1 MSSDL
6 NLVEFHAQTTA
17 AMQGAG
23 RVPGDKS
30 ISHRSIMMGSIAE
43 GVTEVTGFLEGEDAI
58 STMNAFRA
66 LGVRIEGPQ
75 QGRVT
80 IHGVGLHGLKK
91 PSVALDCGN
100 SGTSMRL
107 ISGLL
112 AGQPFD
118 SILVGDS
125 SLSKRPMKR
134 VTDPLRLM
142 GANIEANDGGRPP
155 LKIQGNSTLKAI
167 AYTLPMASAQV
178 KSSVLLAGLY
188 AEGVTEVT
196 EPAVT
201 RDHTERMLRGF
212 GVNVHVQGS
221 TVRLQGGQA
230 LKATRIDV
238 PSDISSAAFFMVAA
252 SICEQADIT
261 LKHVGLNPTRTGV
274 IDILKLMGANIE
286 LSNHAEVG
294 GEPVADVRVR
304 SAQLKGI
311 HIPEHLVPL
320 AIDEFPVLFV
330 AAANA
335 VGTTVLTGAEELR
348 VKESDRIAV
357 MAEGL
362 QACGVDA
369 QPTEDG
375 MIIQGLGHV
384 PGLRYQATNIESQ
397 GDHRIAM
404 SFTVAAI
411 RAQGTMI
418 IKGAQTV
425 DTSFPGFV
433 ALCRSLGMCV
443 QSVTVNQVGLPP
455 VIAIDGPTAS
465 GKGTVASLVAEKLGF
480 QYLDSGAIYRV
491 LALAVSQQGLS
502 PDQSDQLPAIA
513 ELAWRLPVTFQQG
526 LVRLNGEDVSAAI
539 RTEQAGEMASRLA
552 AIPDV
557 RQALLQRQRDF
568 RAGQG
573 LVADGRDMGSVVFPD
588 AALKVFLTAS
598 AEVRAQ
604 RRVAQIESRGLKA
617 DYPQIFSDLQA
628 RDARDSQR
636 AVAPLKP
643 CEDSQVLDCSQLGI
657 QQVVDQICDWYQ
669 LLIK

>member
-6 NLVEFHAQTTA
+6 NLVEFHAQSTTT
-17 AMQGAG
+17 MQGAG

-66 LGVRIEGPQ
+66 LGVHIEGPR

-80 IHGVGLHGLKK
+80 IYGVGLHGLKK
-91 PSVALDCGN
+91 PRVALDCGN

-112 AGQPFD
+112 AGQAFD
-118 SILVGDS
+118 SELEGDS

-134 VTDPLRLM
+134 VIDPLSLM
-142 GANIEANDGGRPP
+142 GVNIQAHEGGRPP
-155 LKIQGNSTLKAI
+155 LKVQGNPKLKAI

-188 AEGVTEVT
+188 ADGVTEVT

-212 GVNVHVQGS
+212 GVQVDVQGS
-221 TVRLQGGQA
+221 TVRLKGGQT
-230 LKATRIDV
+230 LQATNIDV

-311 HIPEHLVPL
+311 EIPEHLVPL

-369 QPTEDG
+369 QPTADG
-375 MIIQGLGHV
+375 MIIQGLGQQQ
-384 PGLRYQATNIESQ
+384 GLRYQATEIDSQ

-411 RAQGTMI
+411 RSKGLMK

-433 ALCRSLGMCV
+433 ALCRSLGMQV
-443 QSVTVNQVGLPP
+443 QSVSVSQVGLPP

-465 GKGTVASLVAEKLGF
+465 GKGTVAGLVAEKLGF

-491 LALAVSQQGLS
+491 LAVAVAQQGLN
-502 PDQSDQLPAIA
+502 PDQAEQLTAITQ
-513 ELAWRLPVTFQQG
+513 LAWRLPVTFQQG

-552 AIPDV
+552 VIPEV

-568 RAGQG
+568 RTGQG

-617 DYPQIFSDLQA
+617 DYQQIFSDLQA
-628 RDARDSQR
+628 RDARDTQR
-636 AVAPLKP
+636 TVAPLKP
-643 CEDSQVLDCSQLGI
+643 CEDSKVLDCSNLGV
-657 QQVVDQICDWYQ
+657 QQVVDQICDWYRS
-669 LLIK
+669 II